1 MVFIWRGAG
10 IAVPIITF
18 ICGWIVSYSFDD
30 TRLGNLD
37 FTGWIFI
44 WSGIINTVLG
54 ILLLLAGAG
63 QAAEER
69 EEGQRKAKHDFFWLP
84 VWIWGIAFIGLGIYF
99 VNTYEPQPK
108 SGKEDVVYEEE
119 VFTGERT
126 IHFYNSLSDTTQV
139 KVSDHDGKLI
149 LDETIPP
156 TYSKYLEF
164 EAGKYTVI
172 YGNEEEAFK
181 FQGTT
186 NEDSSS
192 YKHGWYILGHN
203 AKLVLLDVT
212 AACRSD
218 INKTELAEI
227 DWTSKIQKE
236 YPAKSYI
243 EMAVSL
249 PNDNKLTVYSPYIQL
264 PLKIG
269 EKEKVYSL
277 VVFGKDEAVTEEALD
292 EKVIDLCY

>member
-37 FTGWIFI
+37 FTGWMLI
-44 WSGIINTVLG
+44 WSGIVNAVLG
-54 ILLLLAGAG
+54 ILLLLANN
-63 QAAEER
+63 AEPLPG
-69 EEGQRKAKHDFFWLP
+69 EEIKKAKHDFFWLP

-99 VNTYEPQPK
+99 VNTYEPTRK
-108 SGKEDVVYEEE
+108 TAKEDVVYEEE
-119 VFTGERT
+119 EFTGERI
-126 IHFYNSLSDTTQV
+126 IHFYNSMQDTATV
-139 KVSDHDGKLI
+139 EVHDKNNDLI
-149 LDETIPP
+149 MSEIIPP
-156 TYSKYLEF
+156 TYSRYLEF
-164 EAGKYTVI
+164 EAGEYTVT
-172 YGNEEEAFK
+172 YADQEEEFK

-186 NEDSSS
+186 DEDSSS
-192 YKHGWYILGHN
+192 YKHGWYIVGN
-203 AKLVLLDVT
+203 QAKLILLDVT
-212 AACRSD
+212 PACRSD

-236 YPAKSYI
+236 YPVKSYL
-243 EMAVSL
+243 EMAINL

-269 EKEKVYSL
+269 EKET
-277 VVFGKDEAVTEEALD
+277 VFALIAFDKDETITEKALD
-292 EKVIDLCY
+292 ERVIDLCY